1 MKGILLIAS
10 DPTIIDSFT
19 AMLTPAFAVTLAGSE
34 EEGLRMLNERR
45 VDFVAVLSELSLARK
60 SGCAFAGH
68 MRELSN
74 LSTVPMLAVSEKW
87 PTAEDSD
94 LVEQGFFDLL
104 TVHLPSPLAIM
115 KINNAIRAKDS
126 LSLSEVE
133 KMLKELPACIFLK
146 DAEGK
151 YVFSTQ
157 YWGHLNTSG
166 DPDWTIR
173 GKTDLEVRKDRLN
186 ALKAM
191 DADRKILKTGVGTDY
206 IIEENTAGK
215 QEFLQLIK
223 RPVYDE
229 NGKISGIIA
238 LINDVTDHQ
247 LLKRELEKR
256 AKTDTLTGLLNK
268 SAAQDLVRMM
278 LSNYRQDDERSALLI
293 VDADHFKRVNDN
305 FGHAEGDRVLAEIG
319 RIIKNC
325 CRAADVAGRIG
336 GDEFLIFM
344 RHIEDPENACRLAER
359 LQDHVARA
367 FAGDRLKRHV
377 SLSIGIAICPEHGR
391 DYEQL
396 FQSADEALYYV
407 KEHGR
412 AAYRVCPGQDSDG
425 EQ

>member
-1 MKGILLIAS
+1 MNGILLIAS
-10 DPTIIDSFT
+10 KPSIVESFT
-19 AMLTPAFAVTLAGSE
+19 AMLSPVFQVSLAGSE
-34 EEGLRMLNERR
+34 EDGLQLLKERH
-45 VDFVAVLSELSLARK
+45 DNFVAVLIELALARK
-60 SGCAFAGH
+60 SGFAFANH
-68 MRELSN
+68 VNESSYFSLIPMIAISDELP
-74 LSTVPMLAVSEKW
+74 VP
-87 PTAEDSD
+87 EDMD
-94 LVEQGFFDLL
+94 CIEHGFYDLL
-104 TVHLPSPLAIM
+104 TAYAPQPLVY
-115 KINNAIRAKDS
+115 KRINNAVRARDS

-146 DAEGK
+146 DTEGR

-173 GKTDLEVRKDRLN
+173 GKTDLEIRKDRLN

-206 IIEENTAGK
+206 IIEENTTGK

-256 AKTDTLTGLLNK
+256 AKTDTLTGLSNK
-268 SAAQDLVRMM
+268 SATEDLVRMM
-278 LSNYRQDDERSALLI
+278 ISNYRQEDELSALLI
-293 VDADHFKRVNDN
+293 IDVDHFKQINDN
-305 FGHAEGDRVLAEIG
+305 FGHAEGDRILAEIG

-359 LQDHVARA
+359 LQGNVGRV
-367 FAGDRLKRHV
+367 FADDRMKRHV
-377 SLSIGIAICPEHGR
+377 SLSIGIAVCPENGK
-391 DYEQL
+391 DYDSL
-396 FQSADEALYYV
+396 FRSADEALYYV

-412 AAYRVCPGQDSDG
+412 AAYRVCPVSSPK
-425 EQ
+425 EE